1 MSTAHFVIS
10 GFTKTDVPGN
20 VDQGPLRA
28 KITDST
34 GAIIATTEV
43 APATLTFDLDFNF
56 SGVGDLV
63 GSVQSTDVS
72 GNLIGVERTAN
83 FSTSAN
89 KQFDQPDGLTITVS

>member
-28 KITDST
+28 NIKDST
-34 GAIIATTEV
+34 GVVIATIDV
-43 APATLTFDLDFNF
+43 APATLSFDLDFT
-56 SGVGDLV
+56 GIGDLV
-63 GSVQSTDVS
+63 GTVQSLDIN
-72 GNLIGVERTAN
+72 GNLIGVERSAN